1 MNANHPQIDSNSGAP
16 AAVVSTPSLVDNK
29 SLAIGVLAIT
39 AAILFVGFLM
49 LSFRPAPAYGIGQ
62 NDRGGDYV
70 MLTQQIGSNI
80 EGVVVIDAAAKR
92 MSVYALDHAAKQLKV
107 LQSNVPLNRLP
118 GQKADEEKKP

>member
-1 MNANHPQIDSNSGAP
+1 MQEMQNNSAAAP
-16 AAVVSTPSLVDNK
+16 VAIDNK

-49 LSFRPAPAYGIGQ
+49 LALQPRDAFGIGM

-70 MLTQQIGSNI
+70 MLTQQLGSNV

-92 MSVYALDHAAKQLKV
+92 LSVYSIDINQKQIRL
-107 LQSNVPLNRLP
+107 LQPNVPLNRLP
-118 GQKADEEKKP
+118 GQQRAADEKKP